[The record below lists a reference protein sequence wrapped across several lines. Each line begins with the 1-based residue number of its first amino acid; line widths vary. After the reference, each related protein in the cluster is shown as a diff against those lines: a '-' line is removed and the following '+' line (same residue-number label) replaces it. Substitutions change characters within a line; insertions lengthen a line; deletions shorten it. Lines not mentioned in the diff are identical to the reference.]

1 VEEDVLFVVIT
12 MLTSALAGA
21 LSAVFLPR
29 LLHKFKDITA
39 AKKRNGI
46 FSESH
51 DTRKAELE
59 GLNFEKNL
67 VTQMIDQVHRAIE
80 NADIDKLEGDRL
92 LLKYSHDLE
101 LYNNKIAEMRPLVE
115 FAEIS
120 QLRDGLLSLIQER
133 VSSIDNKLVELSKEI
148 TASSG
153 STSGWM
159 KGEERNSAHKK
170 IIEQAPSSASASNN
184 SSTFV
189 TDWQK
194 NNEPAE
200 NREDTELQN
209 KVQEDKTIAHIQ
221 NQIRDSL
228 ARLEQVN
235 TNMPN
240 ISDYT
245 NNIGTVSGLENKI
258 NRSDVNKKK
267 HDALANFDNSP
278 VR

>member
-12 MLTSALAGA
+12 MLTFALAGG

-29 LLHKFKDITA
+29 LLHYFKDITA
-39 AKKRNGI
+39 GKRRNRI
-46 FSESH
+46 FSESDDSH
-51 DTRKAELE
+51 KAELE

-67 VTQMIDQVHRAIE
+67 VTQIIDQVHRAIE
-80 NADIDKLEGDRL
+80 NGDIDKLEGDRL

-101 LYNNKIAEMRPLVE
+101 SYNKKIAQMRPIVE

-133 VSSIDNKLVELSKEI
+133 MTSIDNKLVELSKEI
-148 TASSG
+148 TSSSG

-159 KGEERNSAHKK
+159 RGKERNSIQKK
-170 IIEQAPSSASASNN
+170 IIEQHHSSTLDSIN
-184 SSTFV
+184 SPTFV
-189 TDWQK
+189 TELQK

-200 NREDTELQN
+200 DREDTALQN
-209 KVQEDKTIAHIQ
+209 KVQEDKAITHIQ
-221 NQIRDSL
+221 NQIRESL

-235 TNMPN
+235 TNMPD

-245 NNIGTVSGLENKI
+245 NKTGTFIGLENKI
-258 NRSDVNKKK
+258 NRSDMDKKK
-267 HDALANFDNSP
+267 HDALANFDNSS
-278 VR
+278 V

>member
-12 MLTSALAGA
+12 MLTSALAGG

-39 AKKRNGI
+39 TKRRNGI

-67 VTQMIDQVHRAIE
+67 VTQIIDQVHRAIE
-80 NADIDKLEGDRL
+80 NGDIDKLEGDRL

-101 LYNNKIAEMRPLVE
+101 SYNKKIAEMRPLVE

-133 VSSIDNKLVELSKEI
+133 VTSIDNKLVELSKEI

-159 KGEERNSAHKK
+159 KGKERNYAQKK
-170 IIEQAPSSASASNN
+170 IIEQHPLSASASIN
-184 SSTFV
+184 SPTFV
-189 TDWQK
+189 TEWQK

-200 NREDTELQN
+200 DREDTELQN
-209 KVQEDKTIAHIQ
+209 KVQEDKAIAHIQ
-221 NQIRDSL
+221 NQIKESL

-240 ISDYT
+240 ISDYAYNT
-245 NNIGTVSGLENKI
+245 GTVSGPENKI
-258 NRSDVNKKK
+258 NRSDVEKKK
-267 HDALANFDNSP
+267 HDALANLDNSS
-278 VR
+278 V